1 MTNGEVLG
9 KKLYELRKRNGLSQE
24 ELAERLGVSRQAVS
38 KWECGESLPDTDNLI
53 TIAKM
58 YAISLDEL
66 VGNTNTV
73 NRDTVE
79 DSSEEER
86 PYEENEAE
94 IDDEEPAGKKSV
106 IIRVLYSLPYPVLV
120 SVMFLIWGFMWG
132 GFYISWTLFITV
144 PIYYSLVECI
154 KTKRIGCFA
163 YPVFATFVY
172 LFIGMEWGL
181 WHPGWIIYITIPIFY
196 AVADAIDRR

>member
-1 MTNGEVLG
+1 MTNGETLG
-9 KKLYELRKRNGLSQE
+9 RKLYELRKKHGLSQE

-38 KWECGESLPDTDNLI
+38 KWECGESLPDTDNMI
-53 TIAKM
+53 TISKI
-58 YAISLDEL
+58 YATSLDEL

-73 NRDTVE
+73 NRDTVG

-86 PYEENEAE
+86 PYEENETE

-120 SVMFLIWGFMWG
+120 SVMFLVWGFMWG

>member
-9 KKLYELRKRNGLSQE
+9 KKLYELRKKNGLSQE

-66 VGNTNTV
+66 VGNTCIANQ
-73 NRDTVE
+73 DTAE
-79 DSSEEER
+79 ESGEEETYDKSSEDICE
-86 PYEENEAE
+86 
-94 IDDEEPAGKKSV
+94 DEKPVGKKRT
-106 IIRVLYSLPYPVLV
+106 IIRVLYALPYPVIV
-120 SVMFLIWGFMWG
+120 SVMFFLWGFLWG

-154 KTKRIGCFA
+154 KTKRVGCFA
-163 YPVFATFVY
+163 YPVFVTFVY
-172 LFIGMEWGL
+172 LLTGMEWGL